1 MQASFAGRPKG
12 SPAVSETP
20 PPARPPGRSPE
31 RPPERPIDRN
41 QAEVDEA
48 RRHLARVEA
57 ESGAF
62 TAGIGRLGT
71 SLGDH
76 FTGAD
81 GEDPVERRA
90 MVIGRVLSL
99 LATLG
104 LLVWLLSAYL

>member
-1 MQASFAGRPKG
+1 MQASFAAPPKG
-12 SPAVSETP
+12 SPAMSDPAP
-20 PPARPPGRSPE
+20 PPDRPPD
-31 RPPERPIDRN
+31 RPPLRPVDRQ
-41 QAEVDEA
+41 QAEADRA
-48 RRHLARVEA
+48 RRHLDRVEA

-90 MVIGRVLSL
+90 MAIGRGLSL
-99 LATLG
+99 LATVG
-104 LLVWLLSAYL
+104 LLLWLLSAYL